1 MSVTLFLCFFRP
13 SERFVNFY
21 VGIINVSAASAKRQ
35 PGARRCDGGN
45 TSEITRLKTNKHKV
59 LVMVI
64 VLHID
69 VQLSLLDLLVLTL
82 DKKSL
87 TVSLFCV
94 FLYKLMTK

>member
-1 MSVTLFLCFFRP
+1 
-13 SERFVNFY
+13 
-21 VGIINVSAASAKRQ
+21 
-35 PGARRCDGGN
+35 
-45 TSEITRLKTNKHKV
+45 
-59 LVMVI
+59 MVI

-87 TVSLFCV
+87 TVPLFCV